1 MQTRRHRFLRKRII
15 FVAILAVFMITG
27 GCTRHKQET
36 PPDFDPGQA
45 WLQDMRQEV
54 DSTIQDNEKKEQL
67 MSIINQ
73 FEEELNG
80 LDKAVKG
87 YYQRLIAVDQDIQS
101 SPDDFRQVFN
111 AFHKQQLWHRNRFL
125 DLRFQMKELV
135 TADEW
140 DKLTYIS
147 KKDTLF
153 LNWQRMPMQN

>member
-1 MQTRRHRFLRKRII
+1 MQIRRYRFLRKCII
-15 FVAILAVFMITG
+15 LVAILAVLMITG
-27 GCTRHKQET
+27 SCSRHKQET

-45 WLQDMRQEV
+45 WLQDMQQEV

-73 FEEELNG
+73 FEAELNG
-80 LDKAVKG
+80 LDETVKG
-87 YYQRLIAVDQDIQS
+87 HYKRLIAVDQDIQS

-111 AFHKQQLWHRNRFL
+111 AFHKQQLWHRTRFL
-125 DLRFQMKELV
+125 DLRFQLKELV
-135 TADEW
+135 TAGEW

-153 LNWQRMPMQN
+153 LNWQRKPLQN